1 VSWALEPEGG
11 KVIELQPPNSKLQIN
26 TNYSATL
33 FLSLHRASPLPSPKR
48 LRAGRPQRKAEGE
61 GFGNQNIM
69 VSYVKWISSSKQ
81 SLWRTIGLF
90 FILMGPGIITSNV
103 DNDAGGITT
112 YSLAGAEYGLK
123 LVWSLIPIM
132 IALIVIQEMCAR
144 MGVVT
149 GKGLSD
155 LIREKFGAKI
165 TFYLVI
171 GVFLTNMGNV
181 LSEFAGVAAGWEV
194 FGVNKF
200 ISVPISA
207 FLVWLMVVK
216 GSYKSV
222 EKVFLIACVFYISY
236 IITGVI
242 VKPDWGNVFDQFL
255 HPRLSFQPS
264 EMTMLIGIVGTTIA
278 PWMQFYLQASIVEKG
293 IKTEDYK
300 FARFDVVFG
309 AIAVHI
315 VAFFIILVCAETLF
329 KHGVKIETAKDAA
342 LSLAPL
348 AGKYCTYLF
357 AFGLINASLFAA
369 SILPLSTTYLI
380 CEGLGWEA
388 GIDKKFIEA
397 PQFYG
402 FYSLII
408 FLGAGII
415 LYPSFPLIP
424 IMYFSQVLNGM
435 VLPFILIF
443 MLLLINDKKLMMNYT
458 NGPVFNIIAWVT
470 SIVMIALTLLLIIQ
484 ML

>member
-1 VSWALEPEGG
+1 MTDY
-11 KVIELQPPNSKLQIN
+11 K
-26 TNYSATL
+26 
-33 FLSLHRASPLPSPKR
+33 
-48 LRAGRPQRKAEGE
+48 
-61 GFGNQNIM
+61 
-69 VSYVKWISSSKQ
+69 KWVSSSRR

-123 LVWSLIPIM
+123 LIWSLIPIM

-155 LIREKFGAKI
+155 LIREKFGAKM
-165 TFYLVI
+165 TFYLMI

-181 LSEFAGVAAGWEV
+181 LSEFAGVAAGMEV

-200 ISVPISA
+200 ISVPASA
-207 FLVWLMVVK
+207 FLVWWMVVK
-216 GSYKSV
+216 GTYKSV
-222 EKVFLIACVFYISY
+222 EKAFLVACLFYLSY
-236 IITGVI
+236 IVTGII
-242 VKPDWGNVFDQFL
+242 VKPDWGHVAEQFMN
-255 HPRLSFQPS
+255 PQWSFQPS
-264 EMTMLIGIVGTTIA
+264 ETTMLIGLVGTTIA

-293 IKTEDYK
+293 IKIEDYK
-300 FARFDVVFG
+300 FARFDVVMG
-309 AIAVHI
+309 AVVVHI

-329 KHGVKIETAKDAA
+329 KNGVRIETAKDAA

-357 AFGLINASLFAA
+357 AFGLVNASLFAA
-369 SILPLSTTYLI
+369 SILPLSTAYLI
-380 CEGLGWEA
+380 CEGLGWEV
-388 GIDKKFIEA
+388 GIDKKFVEA

-402 FYSLII
+402 FYSIII

-415 LYPSFPLIP
+415 LYPNFPLIP

-435 VLPFILIF
+435 VLPFVLIF
-443 MLLLINDKKLMMNYT
+443 MLLLINDKKLMMNFT
-458 NGPVFNIIAWVT
+458 NGPVFNAIAWVT
-470 SIVMIALTLLLIIQ
+470 SIVMIILTLLLIIQ

>member
-1 VSWALEPEGG
+1 MTDYKRWVST
-11 KVIELQPPNSKLQIN
+11 SK
-26 TNYSATL
+26 
-33 FLSLHRASPLPSPKR
+33 
-48 LRAGRPQRKAEGE
+48 G
-61 GFGNQNIM
+61 
-69 VSYVKWISSSKQ
+69 

-123 LVWSLIPIM
+123 LIWSLIPIM

-165 TFYLVI
+165 TFYLMI

-181 LSEFAGVAAGWEV
+181 LSEFAGVAAGMEV

-200 ISVPISA
+200 ISVPASA
-207 FLVWLMVVK
+207 FLVWWMVVK
-216 GSYKSV
+216 GTYKSV
-222 EKVFLIACVFYISY
+222 EKAFLVACVFYVSY

-242 VKPDWGNVFDQFL
+242 VRPDWGNVFEHFT
-255 HPRLSFQPS
+255 HPRLSFEPS
-264 EMTMLIGIVGTTIA
+264 EMTMLIGVVGTTIA

-293 IKTEDYK
+293 IKVADYK
-300 FARFDVVFG
+300 FARFDVVMG
-309 AIAVHI
+309 AVVVQV

-329 KHGVKIETAKDAA
+329 KHGIRIETAKDAA

-357 AFGLINASLFAA
+357 AFGLVNASLFAA
-369 SILPLSTTYLI
+369 SILPLSTAYLI
-380 CEGLGWEA
+380 CEGLGWEV
-388 GIDKKFIEA
+388 GIDKKFVEA

-402 FYSLII
+402 FYSII
-408 FLGAGII
+408 ILLGAGII
-415 LYPSFPLIP
+415 LYPNFPLIP

-443 MLLLINDKKLMMNYT
+443 MLLLINDKKLMADHT
-458 NGPVFNIIAWVT
+458 NGPVFNTIAWVT
-470 SIVMIALTLLLIIQ
+470 SIVLIALTLLLIMVIF
-484 ML
+484 

>member
-1 VSWALEPEGG
+1 M
-11 KVIELQPPNSKLQIN
+11 
-26 TNYSATL
+26 TN
-33 FLSLHRASPLPSPKR
+33 
-48 LRAGRPQRKAEGE
+48 
-61 GFGNQNIM
+61 
-69 VSYVKWISSSKQ
+69 YVKWVSSSKR

-123 LVWSLIPIM
+123 LIWSLIPIM
-132 IALIVIQEMCAR
+132 IALIVVQEMCAR

-165 TFYLVI
+165 TFYLMI

-181 LSEFAGVAAGWEV
+181 LSEFAGVAAGMEV

-200 ISVPISA
+200 ISVPASA
-207 FLVWLMVVK
+207 FLVWWMVVK
-216 GSYKSV
+216 GTYKSV
-222 EKVFLIACVFYISY
+222 EKAFLVACVFYLSY
-236 IITGVI
+236 IVTGII
-242 VKPDWGNVFDQFL
+242 VKPDWGHVAEQLMNPQW
-255 HPRLSFQPS
+255 SFQPS
-264 EMTMLIGIVGTTIA
+264 ETTMLIGLVGTTIA

-293 IKTEDYK
+293 IKIEDYK
-300 FARFDVVFG
+300 FARFDVVMG
-309 AIAVHI
+309 AVVVHI

-329 KHGVKIETAKDAA
+329 KNGVRIETAKDAA

-357 AFGLINASLFAA
+357 AFGLVNASLFAA
-369 SILPLSTTYLI
+369 SILPLSTAYLI
-380 CEGLGWEA
+380 CEALGWEA
-388 GIDKKFIEA
+388 GLDKKFVEA

-402 FYSLII
+402 FYSIII

-415 LYPSFPLIP
+415 LYPNFPLIP

-435 VLPFILIF
+435 VLPFVLIF
-443 MLLLINDKKLMMNYT
+443 MLLLINDKKLMMEHT
-458 NGPVFNIIAWVT
+458 NGPIFNTIAWVT
-470 SIVMIALTLLLIIQ
+470 TIVMIVLTLLLIIL

>member
-1 VSWALEPEGG
+1 M
-11 KVIELQPPNSKLQIN
+11 
-26 TNYSATL
+26 TNY
-33 FLSLHRASPLPSPKR
+33 
-48 LRAGRPQRKAEGE
+48 
-61 GFGNQNIM
+61 I
-69 VSYVKWISSSKQ
+69 KWVSSSKR
-81 SLWRTIGLF
+81 SLWRTVGLF
-90 FILMGPGIITSNV
+90 FMLMGPGIITSNV

-112 YSLAGAEYGLK
+112 YSLAGAEFGLK
-123 LVWSLIPIM
+123 LIWSLIPIM

-165 TFYLVI
+165 TFYLMI

-181 LSEFAGVAAGWEV
+181 LSEFAGVAAGMEV

-200 ISVPISA
+200 ISVPASA
-207 FLVWLMVVK
+207 FLVWWMVVK
-216 GSYKSV
+216 GTYKSV
-222 EKVFLIACVFYISY
+222 EKAFLVACVFYLSY
-236 IITGVI
+236 IVTGII
-242 VKPDWGNVFDQFL
+242 VKPDWGHVAEQFMN
-255 HPRLSFQPS
+255 PQWSFQPS
-264 EMTMLIGIVGTTIA
+264 ETTMLIGLVGTTIA

-293 IKTEDYK
+293 IKIEDYK
-300 FARFDVVFG
+300 FARFDVVMG
-309 AIAVHI
+309 AVVVHI

-329 KHGVKIETAKDAA
+329 KNGVRIETAKDAA

-357 AFGLINASLFAA
+357 AFGLVNASLFAA
-369 SILPLSTTYLI
+369 SILPLSTAYLI
-380 CEGLGWEA
+380 CEGLGWEV
-388 GIDKKFIEA
+388 GIDKKFVEA

-402 FYSLII
+402 FYSIII

-415 LYPSFPLIP
+415 LYPNFPLIP

-435 VLPFILIF
+435 VLPFVLIF
-443 MLLLINDKKLMMNYT
+443 MLLLINDKKLMMSHT
-458 NGPVFNIIAWVT
+458 NGPIFNVIAWVT
-470 SIVMIALTLLLIIQ
+470 SMVMIALTLLLIIQ

>member
-1 VSWALEPEGG
+1 
-11 KVIELQPPNSKLQIN
+11 
-26 TNYSATL
+26 
-33 FLSLHRASPLPSPKR
+33 
-48 LRAGRPQRKAEGE
+48 
-61 GFGNQNIM
+61 
-69 VSYVKWISSSKQ
+69 
-81 SLWRTIGLF
+81 
-90 FILMGPGIITSNV
+90 MGPGIITSNV

-123 LVWSLIPIM
+123 LIWSLIPIM
-132 IALIVIQEMCAR
+132 IALIVVQEMCAR

-165 TFYLVI
+165 TFYLMI

-181 LSEFAGVAAGWEV
+181 LSEFAGVAAGMEV

-200 ISVPISA
+200 ISVPASA
-207 FLVWLMVVK
+207 FLVWWMVVK
-216 GSYKSV
+216 GTYKSV
-222 EKVFLIACVFYISY
+222 EKAFLVACVFYLSY
-236 IITGVI
+236 IVTGII
-242 VKPDWGNVFDQFL
+242 VKPDWGNVFEQFT
-255 HPRLSFQPS
+255 HPQLSFQPS
-264 EMTMLIGIVGTTIA
+264 EMTMLIGVVGTTIA

-293 IKTEDYK
+293 IKIEDYK
-300 FARFDVVFG
+300 FARFDVVMG
-309 AIAVHI
+309 AVVVHI

-329 KHGVKIETAKDAA
+329 KHGVRIETAKDAA

-357 AFGLINASLFAA
+357 AFGLVNASLFAA
-369 SILPLSTTYLI
+369 SILPLSTAYLI

-388 GIDKKFIEA
+388 GIDKKFVEA

-415 LYPSFPLIP
+415 LYPNFPLIP

-435 VLPFILIF
+435 VLPFVLIF
-443 MLLLINDKKLMMNYT
+443 MLLLINDKKLMMSHT
-458 NGPVFNIIAWVT
+458 NGPIFNVIAWVT
-470 SIVMIALTLLLIIQ
+470 SIVMIALTLILIVQ